1 MLRARITAGYS
12 EFMSTDPIQSCMPF
26 LGYATYAPAADST
39 DAFSS
44 LLTLP
49 GTIMPRRCA
58 SLIMACSVTATAPI
72 VVCSNTVF

>member
-1 MLRARITAGYS
+1 MFRARITDGYS

-39 DAFSS
+39 GADSS
-44 LLTLP
+44 RFTRP

-58 SLIMACSVTATAPI
+58 SLIIACSVTATAPM